1 MEIRYTIGR
10 VNAATQS
17 PRKSSLQSVSRIAS
31 VLYALERHRSGLSL
45 SQLGAEVALPIS
57 TVHRLVAALEAEGF
71 VSQSHNQIRLGGTIA
86 RLGAASRGAL
96 RDEIY
101 PYMQRLSLA
110 LHETVDLAI
119 LDDRE
124 MRFIEQIA
132 APRRLRAVSAVGET
146 FPLHCT
152 ANGKALLA
160 SLPREKAAEL
170 LPRRLQ
176 RFTPKTITAKQALW
190 DDLDRIAADGIAYDR
205 EEHTEGICAV
215 GAVIYDSV
223 GTPAAISI
231 PLPSQRF
238 YGREKDLADELRR
251 MISEASSSL
260 LRG

>member
-1 MEIRYTIGR
+1 MLASMSSVAE
-10 VNAATQS
+10 
-17 PRKSSLQSVSRIAS
+17 PPPKSSLQSVSRIAS
-31 VLYALERHRSGLSL
+31 VLYALERNRSGLSL
-45 SQLGAEVALPIS
+45 SQLRAEVGLPIS
-57 TVHRLVAALEAEGF
+57 TVHRLVAALESEGF
-71 VSQSHNQIRLGGTIA
+71 VSQSHNQIRLGATLA

-110 LHETVDLAI
+110 LQETVDLAI
-119 LDDRE
+119 LDERE

-160 SLPREKAAEL
+160 SLPREEAAEL

-176 RFTPKTITAKQALW
+176 RFTDTTIVSRKDLW
-190 DDLDRIAADGIAYDR
+190 EELDRIVADGVAYDR

-215 GAVIYDSV
+215 GAVIHDSF
-223 GTPAAISI
+223 GAAAALSI

-238 YGREKDLADELRR
+238 YGREQDLADELRR
-251 MISEASSSL
+251 MIAEASAALSPS
-260 LRG
+260 